1 MKKYAAGF
9 LLVVLIG
16 FPGFPL
22 FAENDTVHFV
32 IAPPPVGYPEIK
44 KGEKIYQAGTDALFF
59 TTDLNSEKLIVL
71 GATAFGNYQESF
83 TDWFTASLNF
93 GGSFMAGSKYSM
105 MILSLPLH
113 MNGIL
118 ELLDTEGFDLYLFG
132 GGGGDLSVSMMIMDI
147 PKFIGATPVYYD
159 TTFTTTM
166 VNGMVNCGAQAHITA
181 GNLVFSPFGS
191 WTYSGGTYTTT
202 RKDATYEE
210 FEPVS
215 GSIENYSSTVFG
227 FDVLYK
233 PKDISLSS
241 QLRFTDNYTMLSV
254 AVKWLVDGFLPKPKG
269 KIQE

>member
-118 ELLDTEGFDLYLFG
+118 ELLDTEGFD
-132 GGGGDLSVSMMIMDI
+132 
-147 PKFIGATPVYYD
+147 
-159 TTFTTTM
+159 
-166 VNGMVNCGAQAHITA
+166 
-181 GNLVFSPFGS
+181 
-191 WTYSGGTYTTT
+191 
-202 RKDATYEE
+202 
-210 FEPVS
+210 
-215 GSIENYSSTVFG
+215 
-227 FDVLYK
+227 VLYK